1 VRIVIA
7 TNNRKKFEEIAAV
20 LEDSGIQAVPLAEAG
35 FVGDLPE
42 ETADSF
48 EGNARLK
55 AEAVC
60 SVLDEAALADD
71 SGLMVDAL
79 GGKPGVLSARYAGV
93 GAGDAA
99 NNRKLLEELK
109 SVPESKRTAKF
120 VCVIAVA
127 RPGLPRKETQVF
139 TGEVKGRILFEPRG
153 KGGFGYDPLFYCPE
167 LGKTFAE
174 APAWKARVSHRVRAL
189 EKAVEFL
196 KKEGGR
202 ER

>member
-1 VRIVIA
+1 MRIVIA
-7 TNNRKKFEEIAAV
+7 TNNRKKFEEIAGAM
-20 LEDSGIQAVPLAEAG
+20 EGTGIQAVSLAEAG

-60 SVLDEAALADD
+60 SVLDEPALADD

-109 SVPESKRTAKF
+109 SVLESKRTAKF
-120 VCVIAVA
+120 VCVMAVA
-127 RPGLPRKETQVF
+127 RPGQETRVF
-139 TGEVKGRILFEPRG
+139 TGEVKGRILFEARG

-196 KKEGGR
+196 KKEGGH